1 MSDLTV
7 LGAGVAGLLSAGH
20 FHKWTPWDIEIIHD
34 PDTPA
39 AAVGE
44 GCTPNVVASLYC
56 SFGFSFEDF
65 DAIDARMKW
74 GIEKDG
80 WGQRQFTHWFYPD
93 IHALHFDAALLR
105 EWILSRLEQSA
116 RVTITERAVGDVEDI
131 DSAHVMDC
139 RGKPPS
145 FDGYEELSIPV
156 NAAVVANFP
165 PEDRDTTLARVMP
178 NGWLFAIPLQSRTAY
193 GYIHNSE
200 FVTEDQAVAEMEA
213 ELDMPVERHRYLPFD
228 NYWKPDSYGRV
239 TLNGNRSFFV
249 EPLEATSLTCAEFVA
264 RHAYDFWCD
273 EMSLERVEYCHR
285 KMILGITQFINL
297 HYFYGSR
304 YNTPFWDYAVE
315 AAQEVMRSLSPVEV
329 ERFRLQIDRTDITG
343 ADIAGEEGIGIFG
356 SESLFQQVRGLG
368 ITKEHLVSWDSKAY
382 VNG

>member
-44 GCTPNVVASLYC
+44 GCTPNVVESLHG
-56 SFGFSFEDF
+56 SFGFTTDDL
-65 DAIDARMKW
+65 DAIDARVKL
-74 GIEKDG
+74 GIKKDG
-80 WGQRQFTHWFYPD
+80 WSQRQFTHWFHPT
-93 IHALHFDAALLR
+93 IHALHFDASLLR
-105 EWILSRLEQSA
+105 EWMLSRLEQSA
-116 RVTITERAVGDVEDI
+116 RVTITERAVGDAEDV

-139 RGKPPS
+139 RGKPLS

-165 PEDRDTTLARVMP
+165 PENSDTTLARVMP

-228 NYWKPDSYGRV
+228 NYWKPDSFGRV

-249 EPLEATSLTCAEFVA
+249 EPLEATSLACAELVA
-264 RHAYDFWCD
+264 RYTYDFWCNGS
-273 EMSLERVEYCHR
+273 SLEQVEYRH
-285 KMILGITQFINL
+285 KQLILGNTQFINL
-297 HYFYGSR
+297 HYSCGSR
-304 YNTPFWDYAVE
+304 YKTPFWDYAVE
-315 AAQEVMRSLSPVEV
+315 TAQEVMGSLSPIEV

-343 ADIAGEEGIGIFG
+343 TNGEDGIGMFG
-356 SESLFQQVRGLG
+356 SGSLLQQVQGLG
-368 ITKEHLVSWDSKAY
+368 ITKEHLASWDSKAY
-382 VNG
+382 ANGY